1 MLIRMIGAGSLK
13 KWLSR
18 SFRLTQFFTAIIP
31 FSTATALSPGL
42 AQVSGIAFENDDTSA
57 LTRAIAQAG
66 GQCLDGQGKTY
77 LVSGTI
83 EVRGD
88 VCLRNFRLLQGP
100 EAATDTSPY
109 IRGQCPD
116 GARAEDRLD
125 CGDRQASGSAANKL
139 ASYAYRRILHVSP
152 ASGISPKV
160 TLQTVQFD
168 RGDDASAGSRSD
180 SAALW
185 IDGAREVQLIDVE
198 ITGAGKGYGLLLS
211 NSRNVR
217 TTRLHVHDLVW
228 APYPGDRPLFW
239 SEIRDNGWNSPTIR
253 ELSVES
259 RELVRFYGTRI
270 QEQLTC
276 VGVFGSHDIVME
288 DTQIRNCHA
297 RIDGRSLPW
306 QADGLVI
313 GSGSHDIRIM
323 GDSRISGTWEA
334 IDLVGTG
341 QGTGN
346 IVIDGMAV
354 SDTFAIGIKIGH
366 TIDNVAITNTFIDG
380 AGLAGMMIYGRA
392 SRVRAEDVVVSNIG
406 NDRDDAARFRQWPDP
421 KAAIRIDGD
430 GQSNPE
436 DVAIGPVTVSGG
448 RSCNAAIWQRSAS
461 APRITGLRS
470 TGCAASL
477 KRD

>member
-1 MLIRMIGAGSLK
+1 MIGTRSLEQ
-13 KWLSR
+13 LCIR
-18 SFRLTQFFTAIIP
+18 SARTTRYITAILA
-31 FSTATALSPGL
+31 FVLLAVSSPGSAWD
-42 AQVSGIAFENDDTSA
+42 AQINFDEDATSA
-57 LTRAIAQAG
+57 LTQAIAQAG

-88 VCLRNFRLLQGP
+88 VCLRNFRLLQSS
-100 EAATDTSPY
+100 EAAPDTSQY
-109 IRGQCPD
+109 IRGQCPV
-116 GARAEDRLD
+116 GARADDRLN
-125 CGDRQASGSAANKL
+125 CGDRQATGRAASKL
-139 ASYAYRRILHVSP
+139 ASYAYRRMLHVR
-152 ASGISPKV
+152 AVSGLSPKV
-160 TLQTVQFD
+160 SLRAVQFD

-228 APYPGDRPLFW
+228 APYRGDRPLFW
-239 SEIRDNGWNSPTIR
+239 SDIRDAGWNSPTIR

-259 RELVRFYGTRI
+259 RELARFYGTRI

-313 GSGSHDIRIM
+313 GSGSHDIRIA

-346 IVIDGMAV
+346 IVIDGVTV

-366 TIDNVAITNTFIDG
+366 TIDNVAINNAFIDG

-392 SRVRAEDVVVSNIG
+392 SRVRVEDVVVSNIG
-406 NDRDDAARFRQWPDP
+406 NDREDAATFRQWPDP
-421 KAAIRIDGD
+421 KAAIRVDGD
-430 GQSNPE
+430 GQSAPE
-436 DVAIGPVTVSGG
+436 DVAIGSVTVAGG
-448 RSCNAAIWQRSAS
+448 RSCYAAVWQRSAS

-470 TGCAASL
+470 TGCATSL
-477 KRD
+477 RRD